1 MWNISDTRQNWI
13 FVGFVGLHVDGN
25 WNTTKAQR
33 ARKSDLIMV
42 ELFCILDT
50 DVNRSFRYSVLK
62 LSI

>member
-1 MWNISDTRQNWI
+1 MWNISNTRQNWI
-13 FVGFVGLHVDGN
+13 FGVFVGLRVDGN

-33 ARKSDLIMV
+33 ARKSYLITV
-42 ELFCILDT
+42 EPFCILDT